1 VLKLIK
7 NGGLNQMRN
16 KELLALAFTFVI
28 LGIVFAED
36 WLIGYS
42 LIGAGVLLSIV
53 SAMKSRRKLK
63 AQVIK
68 QEVA

>member
-1 VLKLIK
+1 MLKLIN
-7 NGGLNQMRN
+7 NGGLDQMRN
-16 KELLALAFTFVI
+16 KELTPLAFTFVI

-36 WLIGYS
+36 WLIGHS

-53 SAMKSRRKLK
+53 SAIKTRRKLK
-63 AQVIK
+63 VQVIK

>member
-1 VLKLIK
+1 
-7 NGGLNQMRN
+7 MRN
-16 KELLALAFTFVI
+16 KELTSLAFTFVI

-53 SAMKSRRKLK
+53 SAIKTRRKLK
-63 AQVIK
+63 VQVIK
-68 QEVA
+68 REVA

>member
-1 VLKLIK
+1 
-7 NGGLNQMRN
+7 MRN
-16 KELLALAFTFVI
+16 KELLTLASTFVI

-36 WLIGYS
+36 WLISYS

-53 SAMKSRRKLK
+53 CAIKSRRKVGM
-63 AQVIK
+63 QVIK